1 MTRNEYVTIGVL
13 HLVELHAQDG
23 LHRRRGQPVNRHC
36 QSATSAPLDFG
47 RAS

>member
-1 MTRNEYVTIGVL
+1 MTRNEYVTIGVP
-13 HLVELHAQDG
+13 HLVELYAPGGVQ
-23 LHRRRGQPVNRHC
+23 RRRREPVNRHC